1 LCIGIFAT
9 SCKPVHGKHGK
20 RQEREKAGKGKRQG
34 KGKGR
39 EREKAGKG
47 KRQGKEKGRERKKAG
62 KGKGG
67 KGKRQRNLLGG
78 GAEVPCFGLDKSE
91 DAEVGEG
98 GADAGVLASRP
109 REAWANA
116 VAAVPIGG
124 TCVEMGEDGFG
135 A

>member
-1 LCIGIFAT
+1 MYRHFRYIMQTCPRKT
-9 SCKPVHGKHGK
+9 RK
-20 RQEREKAGKGKRQG
+20 KAGGRGKGRQGKGKGRERKRQG

-39 EREKAGKG
+39 ERKKAGKG
-47 KRQGKEKGRERKKAG
+47 KRQGKEKA
-62 KGKGG
+62 G
-67 KGKRQRNLLGG
+67 KGKRQGNLLGG

-109 REAWANA
+109 REAWANT